1 MSLHPGAPLEPLAV
15 RILSS
20 GMRAFQGLVDG
31 IWNATTQK
39 SPNRSM
45 LAPYKTAIFLKTAF
59 DNWHNVYQ
67 HCFDDFNRRP
77 RGGGGAM
84 YVGDILR
91 RKNPRVV
98 TVRMNE
104 TIGIAAKLMRAN
116 NVGAVVVQDVVH
128 TEGNTTVG
136 MFTGR
141 DAVRAIAD
149 RGVAAINM
157 KVSQF
162 ISVPQLVS
170 CSSKDTLES
179 VHDIM
184 DHHQVRHL
192 PVIDDCSLVG
202 VISMQDITSALD
214 CTAASAAQAA

>member
-1 MSLHPGAPLEPLAV
+1 
-15 RILSS
+15 
-20 GMRAFQGLVDG
+20 
-31 IWNATTQK
+31 
-39 SPNRSM
+39 
-45 LAPYKTAIFLKTAF
+45 
-59 DNWHNVYQ
+59 
-67 HCFDDFNRRP
+67 
-77 RGGGGAM
+77 M

-116 NVGAVVVQDVVH
+116 KVGAVVVQDVVH

-192 PVIDDCSLVG
+192 PVIDDYNLVG
-202 VISMQDITSALD
+202 VISMQDVAAALD
-214 CTAASAAQAA
+214 CAAASAAQAA

>member
-1 MSLHPGAPLEPLAV
+1 MH
-15 RILSS
+15 
-20 GMRAFQGLVDG
+20 
-31 IWNATTQK
+31 
-39 SPNRSM
+39 
-45 LAPYKTAIFLKTAF
+45 
-59 DNWHNVYQ
+59 
-67 HCFDDFNRRP
+67 
-77 RGGGGAM
+77 
-84 YVGDILR
+84 VGDILR
-91 RKNPRVV
+91 RKSPRVV

-136 MFTGR
+136 IFTDR

-149 RGVAAINM
+149 RGAAAVNM

-184 DHHQVRHL
+184 DHHHVRHL
-192 PVIDDCSLVG
+192 PVIDDYNLVG
-202 VISMQDITSALD
+202 VISMQDVAAALD
-214 CTAASAAQAA
+214 CAAASAAQAA

>member
-1 MSLHPGAPLEPLAV
+1 MH
-15 RILSS
+15 
-20 GMRAFQGLVDG
+20 
-31 IWNATTQK
+31 
-39 SPNRSM
+39 
-45 LAPYKTAIFLKTAF
+45 
-59 DNWHNVYQ
+59 
-67 HCFDDFNRRP
+67 
-77 RGGGGAM
+77 
-84 YVGDILR
+84 VGDILR
-91 RKNPRVV
+91 RKSTRVV

-128 TEGNTTVG
+128 TEGNTTAG
-136 MFTGR
+136 IFTDR
-141 DAVRAIAD
+141 DAARAVAD
-149 RGVAAINM
+149 RGAAAVNM

-179 VHDIM
+179 VHAVLDQ
-184 DHHQVRHL
+184 HHVRHL
-192 PVIDDCSLVG
+192 PVIDDYSLIG

>member
-1 MSLHPGAPLEPLAV
+1 MH
-15 RILSS
+15 
-20 GMRAFQGLVDG
+20 
-31 IWNATTQK
+31 
-39 SPNRSM
+39 
-45 LAPYKTAIFLKTAF
+45 
-59 DNWHNVYQ
+59 
-67 HCFDDFNRRP
+67 
-77 RGGGGAM
+77 
-84 YVGDILR
+84 VGDILR
-91 RKNPRVV
+91 RKSPRVV

-136 MFTGR
+136 IFTDR

-149 RGVAAINM
+149 RGAAAVNM
-157 KVSQF
+157 KVLQF

-184 DHHQVRHL
+184 DHHHVRHL
-192 PVIDDCSLVG
+192 PVIDDYGLVG
-202 VISMQDITSALD
+202 VISMQDVTSALD
-214 CTAASAAQAA
+214 CTAANAAQAA

>member
-1 MSLHPGAPLEPLAV
+1 MH
-15 RILSS
+15 
-20 GMRAFQGLVDG
+20 
-31 IWNATTQK
+31 
-39 SPNRSM
+39 
-45 LAPYKTAIFLKTAF
+45 
-59 DNWHNVYQ
+59 
-67 HCFDDFNRRP
+67 
-77 RGGGGAM
+77 
-84 YVGDILR
+84 VGDILR
-91 RKNPRVV
+91 RKSTRVV

-128 TEGNTTVG
+128 TEGNTTAG
-136 MFTGR
+136 IFTDR
-141 DAVRAIAD
+141 DAARAVAD
-149 RGVAAINM
+149 RGAATVNM

-179 VHDIM
+179 VHAVM
-184 DHHQVRHL
+184 DQHHVRHL
-192 PVIDDCSLVG
+192 PVIDDYSLIG

>member
-1 MSLHPGAPLEPLAV
+1 MH
-15 RILSS
+15 
-20 GMRAFQGLVDG
+20 
-31 IWNATTQK
+31 
-39 SPNRSM
+39 
-45 LAPYKTAIFLKTAF
+45 
-59 DNWHNVYQ
+59 
-67 HCFDDFNRRP
+67 
-77 RGGGGAM
+77 
-84 YVGDILR
+84 VGDILR
-91 RKNPRVV
+91 RKSTRVV

-128 TEGNTTVG
+128 TEGNTTAG
-136 MFTGR
+136 IFTDR
-141 DAVRAIAD
+141 DAARAVAD
-149 RGVAAINM
+149 RGAATVNL

-179 VHDIM
+179 VHAVM
-184 DHHQVRHL
+184 DQHHVRHL
-192 PVIDDCSLVG
+192 PVIDDYSLIG

>member
-1 MSLHPGAPLEPLAV
+1 MH
-15 RILSS
+15 
-20 GMRAFQGLVDG
+20 
-31 IWNATTQK
+31 
-39 SPNRSM
+39 
-45 LAPYKTAIFLKTAF
+45 
-59 DNWHNVYQ
+59 
-67 HCFDDFNRRP
+67 
-77 RGGGGAM
+77 
-84 YVGDILR
+84 VGDILR
-91 RKNPRVV
+91 RKSTRVV

-136 MFTGR
+136 IFTDR
-141 DAVRAIAD
+141 DAARAVAD
-149 RGVAAINM
+149 RGAAAVNM

-179 VHDIM
+179 VHAIM
-184 DHHQVRHL
+184 DQHHVRHL
-192 PVIDDCSLVG
+192 PVIDDYSLIG

>member
-1 MSLHPGAPLEPLAV
+1 MH
-15 RILSS
+15 
-20 GMRAFQGLVDG
+20 
-31 IWNATTQK
+31 
-39 SPNRSM
+39 
-45 LAPYKTAIFLKTAF
+45 
-59 DNWHNVYQ
+59 
-67 HCFDDFNRRP
+67 
-77 RGGGGAM
+77 
-84 YVGDILR
+84 VGDILR
-91 RKNPRVV
+91 RKSPRVV

-104 TIGIAAKLMRAN
+104 TIGIATKLMRAN

-136 MFTGR
+136 IFTDR

-149 RGVAAINM
+149 RGAAAVNM

-184 DHHQVRHL
+184 DHHHVRHL
-192 PVIDDCSLVG
+192 PVIDDYNLVG
-202 VISMQDITSALD
+202 VISMEDVAAALD
-214 CTAASAAQAA
+214 CAAASAAQAA

>member
-1 MSLHPGAPLEPLAV
+1 MH
-15 RILSS
+15 
-20 GMRAFQGLVDG
+20 
-31 IWNATTQK
+31 
-39 SPNRSM
+39 
-45 LAPYKTAIFLKTAF
+45 
-59 DNWHNVYQ
+59 
-67 HCFDDFNRRP
+67 
-77 RGGGGAM
+77 
-84 YVGDILR
+84 VGDILR
-91 RKNPRVV
+91 RKSTRVV

-128 TEGNTTVG
+128 TEGNTTAG
-136 MFTGR
+136 IFTDR
-141 DAVRAIAD
+141 DAARAVAD
-149 RGVAAINM
+149 RGAATVNL

-179 VHDIM
+179 VHAVLDQ
-184 DHHQVRHL
+184 HHVRHL
-192 PVIDDCSLVG
+192 PVIDDYSLIG

>member
-1 MSLHPGAPLEPLAV
+1 MH
-15 RILSS
+15 
-20 GMRAFQGLVDG
+20 
-31 IWNATTQK
+31 
-39 SPNRSM
+39 
-45 LAPYKTAIFLKTAF
+45 
-59 DNWHNVYQ
+59 
-67 HCFDDFNRRP
+67 
-77 RGGGGAM
+77 
-84 YVGDILR
+84 VGDILR
-91 RKNPRVV
+91 RKSPRVV

-104 TIGIAAKLMRAN
+104 TIGIATKLMRAN

-136 MFTGR
+136 IFTDR

-149 RGVAAINM
+149 RGAAAVNM

-184 DHHQVRHL
+184 DHHHVRHL
-192 PVIDDCSLVG
+192 PVIDDYNLVG
-202 VISMQDITSALD
+202 VISMQDVAAALD
-214 CTAASAAQAA
+214 RAAASAAQAA

>member
-1 MSLHPGAPLEPLAV
+1 MH
-15 RILSS
+15 
-20 GMRAFQGLVDG
+20 
-31 IWNATTQK
+31 
-39 SPNRSM
+39 
-45 LAPYKTAIFLKTAF
+45 
-59 DNWHNVYQ
+59 
-67 HCFDDFNRRP
+67 
-77 RGGGGAM
+77 
-84 YVGDILR
+84 VGDILR
-91 RKNPRVV
+91 RKSPRVV

-104 TIGIAAKLMRAN
+104 TIGIATKLMRAN

-136 MFTGR
+136 IFTDR

-149 RGVAAINM
+149 RGAAAVNM

-184 DHHQVRHL
+184 DHHHVRHL
-192 PVIDDCSLVG
+192 PVIDDYNLVG
-202 VISMQDITSALD
+202 VISMQDVAAALD
-214 CTAASAAQAA
+214 CAAASAAQAA

>member
-1 MSLHPGAPLEPLAV
+1 MH
-15 RILSS
+15 
-20 GMRAFQGLVDG
+20 
-31 IWNATTQK
+31 
-39 SPNRSM
+39 
-45 LAPYKTAIFLKTAF
+45 
-59 DNWHNVYQ
+59 
-67 HCFDDFNRRP
+67 
-77 RGGGGAM
+77 
-84 YVGDILR
+84 VGDILR
-91 RKNPRVV
+91 RKSPRVV

-136 MFTGR
+136 IFTDR

-149 RGVAAINM
+149 RGAAAVNM

-162 ISVPQLVS
+162 ISVPQLA
-170 CSSKDTLES
+170 KDTLES

-184 DHHQVRHL
+184 DHRHVRHL
-192 PVIDDCSLVG
+192 PVIDHYSLVG
-202 VISMQDITSALD
+202 VISIQDVTSAFD